1 ALISHAPSA
10 RGSSPPRTRP
20 FQIAGTT
27 QAIRTA
33 LSRFAVWPD
42 RCGFEA
48 TIEPMVV
55 TLAFTSAHGYRRA
68 LDTERGRQIG
78 PRGDSAHLERLDN
91 QDREVHL
98 RDVVPGVEPGNQ
110 GQAKSRALTLSGA
123 ERAGVSGRPDHRAWL
138 AATSRMTQMGPGNPL
153 KKWHLP
159 YASLLPDTPVGGG

>member
-48 TIEPMVV
+48 TIEPVVV

-68 LDTERGRQIG
+68 LDTEPGRQIG
-78 PRGDSAHLERLDN
+78 PPRDPASDSQLAGRSPISSTRPL
-91 QDREVHL
+91 
-98 RDVVPGVEPGNQ
+98 
-110 GQAKSRALTLSGA
+110 LS
-123 ERAGVSGRPDHRAWL
+123 SP
-138 AATSRMTQMGPGNPL
+138 
-153 KKWHLP
+153 
-159 YASLLPDTPVGGG
+159 